1 MGQPG
6 NPLRRG
12 GLWAQMS
19 TNEETGGAKTMW
31 EFLEFGNCAKYARIE
46 SGEQALKWTIA
57 PSILK

>member
-46 SGEQALKWTIA
+46 SGE
-57 PSILK
+57 